1 MDNGQQ
7 QTQKPQRDRIGMF
20 LFGIH
25 ILFLIM
31 SVILVIRLISI
42 QVLYKPNPKIEKH
55 LIPEVR
61 KQTTDPVRGSILTED
76 GRILAS
82 STPMYQVYMDCTVRK
97 AEFADKGDK
106 GIEQEQQWL
115 KNADLLAEGLAK
127 IYGDK
132 SAKEYSNLI
141 RSGRVNGRKHVRIG
155 GYIDHKT
162 LLELKELPLFCES
175 SYRGGM
181 IVEKFDTRQY
191 PYDNLARRT
200 IGYVRNN
207 SEISNN
213 SIGIEGRYNYVLH
226 GKEGVE
232 WQKRTDG
239 KRWIRNYDSTMV
251 MVKNGLDIRT
261 TIDVEIQDIADK
273 SLRKKIL
280 ESPNIEGGCAI
291 VMDVETGGIKAMV
304 NLKKDKEGIPREIYN
319 YAIGRA
325 GDPGSVFKLVTL
337 MTLLEDRK
345 INSLET
351 KVPTFGGKWTYNGKT
366 FDDPYI
372 KDKGKEI
379 NIIDGFKV
387 SSNNVFRYLTCKY
400 YEDNPKRFLDKIYE
414 YKLNE
419 AFDFDLAG
427 LAKPTVPAPGTPAW
441 SGTMLPSIAIGYSIT
456 ETPLHIVT
464 FYNGV
469 ANKGKLMKPYLVKS
483 FEKNG
488 KVVEKFSPVI
498 LNGSICSRSTADT
511 LTRAL
516 RKVTAEGTGRAL
528 KPAKCEVAGKTGT
541 AQMPFTD
548 PKTKKVV
555 YKDQDGNRQHQAS
568 FVGFFPAENPK
579 YTAIVVLYSR
589 LGKGNAYGAAYA
601 VPVFK
606 DIVDNVYSLN
616 EEWGKEIPC
625 SGDVPKMKISPI
637 DASDYGLEEIP
648 SVLGLG
654 LKDAIYTIENCG
666 YKCKFEGC
674 GHVAVQSPKGGTKAQ
689 RGSTV
694 TINLK

>member
-1 MDNGQQ
+1 MTENVQDI
-7 QTQKPQRDRIGMF
+7 QKPKRDRIGMF
-20 LFGIH
+20 LLI
-25 ILFLIM
+25 IYMLFLVM
-31 SVILVIRLISI
+31 SVVLVVRLVSL
-42 QVLYKPNPKIEKH
+42 QLLYRPDPTIEKY
-55 LIPEVR
+55 LVPRVR
-61 KQTTDPVRGSILTED
+61 KQTTDPVRGSILTYD
-76 GRILAS
+76 GRLLAS
-82 STPMYQVYMDCTVRK
+82 SAPMYQIFMDCTVRK
-97 AEFADKGDK
+97 DEFAGKGKK
-106 GIEQEQQWL
+106 GAKSEKEWL
-115 KNADLLAEGLAK
+115 EKADRLSEGLSR

-132 SAKEYSNLI
+132 SAGEYSRMI
-141 RSGRVNGRKHVRIG
+141 RSGRMNGKKHVRIG
-155 GYIDHKT
+155 GHIDHRT
-162 LLELKELPLFCES
+162 LLELKKLPLFDES
-175 SYRGGM
+175 SNRGGM
-181 IVEKFDTRQY
+181 IVEKLDTRQY

-200 IGYVRNN
+200 IGYVKDN
-207 SEISNN
+207 SETSNS
-213 SIGIEGRYNYVLH
+213 SIGIEGKYNYILH
-226 GKEGVE
+226 GKKGIE
-232 WQKRTDG
+232 WQKLTDG
-239 KRWIRNYDSTMV
+239 KGWIRDYDSTLV
-251 MVKNGLDIRT
+251 QVENGLDIRT
-261 TIDVEIQDIADK
+261 TLDVEIQDIADK

-291 VMDVETGGIKAMV
+291 VMDVETGGIRAMV

-345 INSLET
+345 ITSLET
-351 KVPTFGGKWTYNGKT
+351 RVPTFGGKWTYNGKT

-379 NIIDGFKV
+379 RIVDGFKV
-387 SSNNVFRYLTCKY
+387 SSNNVFRYLTCKF

-419 AFDFDLAG
+419 VYDFDLAG

-469 ANKGKLMKPYLVKS
+469 ANRGKLMKPYLVKS
-483 FEKNG
+483 FESNG

-498 LNGSICSRSTADT
+498 LNGSICSKATIDT

-516 RKVTAEGTGRAL
+516 RKVTEDGTGRAL
-528 KPAKCEVAGKTGT
+528 KSAKCEVAGKTGT

-548 PKTKKVV
+548 SRTGKVV

-568 FVGFFPAENPK
+568 FVGFFPADDPK
-579 YTAIVVLYSR
+579 YTAIVVLYSK
-589 LGKGNAYGAAYA
+589 LGKANAYGAAYA

-606 DIVDNVYSLN
+606 DIVDNVYSLSR
-616 EEWGKEIPC
+616 EWGEEVR
-625 SGDVPKMKISPI
+625 SRGSVPEMRISAI

-648 SVLGLG
+648 SLTGMG

-674 GHVAVQSPKGGTKAQ
+674 GHVVQQSPKAGTKAKK
-689 RGSTV
+689 GSTV
-694 TINLK
+694 TITLK

>member
-1 MDNGQQ
+1 
-7 QTQKPQRDRIGMF
+7 MF
-20 LFGIH
+20 LFFIH
-25 ILFLIM
+25 LLFLVM
-31 SVILVIRLISI
+31 SVVLIGKLIYI
-42 QVLYKPNPKIEKH
+42 QVLYKPNPKIEKY
-55 LIPEVR
+55 LTPKVR

-82 STPMYQVYMDCTVRK
+82 STPMYQIFMDCTVRK
-97 AEFADKGDK
+97 EEFADKGEK
-106 GIEQEQQWL
+106 GAKDEQKWL
-115 KNADLLAEGLAK
+115 AKAAELSEGLAE
-127 IYGDK
+127 IYKDK
-132 SAKEYSNLI
+132 SAREYFNMI
-141 RSGRVNGRKHVRIG
+141 KSGRVNGRKHVRIG
-155 GYIDHKT
+155 GYIDHQT
-162 LLELKELPLFCES
+162 LQELKKLPLFNES

-181 IVEKFDTRQY
+181 IEEKIDTRQY

-207 SEISNN
+207 SEVSNN
-213 SIGIEGRYNYVLH
+213 SIGIEGRYNYILH
-226 GKEGVE
+226 GKEGIE
-232 WQKRTDG
+232 WQKLTDG
-239 KRWIRNYDSTMV
+239 KGWIRNYDSTLV
-251 MVKNGLDIRT
+251 QVENGLDIRT
-261 TIDVEIQDIADK
+261 TIDIDIQDIADK

-291 VMDVETGGIKAMV
+291 VMDVKTGGIKAMV
-304 NLKKDKEGIPREIYN
+304 NLKKDKNGIPREIYN

-345 INSLET
+345 VTNLET
-351 KVPTFGGKWTYNGKT
+351 TVPTFNGKWTYNGKT

-372 KDKGKEI
+372 KDKGKDI
-379 NIIDGFKV
+379 KIADGFKV
-387 SSNNVFRYLTCKY
+387 SSNNVFRYLTCKF

-419 AFDFDLAG
+419 AFDFDLSG
-427 LAKPTVPAPGTPAW
+427 LAKPTVPVPGTPAW
-441 SGTMLPSIAIGYSIT
+441 DGTKLPSIAIGYSIT

-483 FEKNG
+483 FEKDG
-488 KVVEKFSPVI
+488 KVVERFNPVI
-498 LNGSICSRSTADT
+498 LNGSICSVSTADT

-516 RKVTAEGTGRAL
+516 RKVTSEGTGRAL
-528 KPAKCEVAGKTGT
+528 KSAKCEVAGKTGT
-541 AQMPFTD
+541 AQMPFKD
-548 PKTKKVV
+548 LKTQKVV
-555 YKDQDGNRQHQAS
+555 YKDADGNRQHQAS

-579 YTAIVVLYSR
+579 YTAIVVLYSK
-589 LGKGNAYGAAYA
+589 LGKANAYGAAYA

-616 EEWGKEIPC
+616 EEWGEELRC
-625 SGDVPKMKISPI
+625 NGNVPKMKISSI
-637 DASDYGLEEIP
+637 DASDYDLEESP
-648 SVLGLG
+648 SVLGFG

-674 GHVAVQSPKGGTKAQ
+674 GHVATQQPKGGTKVP

-694 TINLK
+694 YITLK